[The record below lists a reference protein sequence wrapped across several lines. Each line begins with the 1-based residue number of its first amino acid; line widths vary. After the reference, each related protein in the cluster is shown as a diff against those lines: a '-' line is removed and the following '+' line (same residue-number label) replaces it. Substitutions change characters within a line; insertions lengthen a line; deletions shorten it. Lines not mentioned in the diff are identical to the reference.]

1 MKKSNKLFLNTKDFS
16 VTGESFKLYYNLES
30 DMLVTTPQP
39 KTDRLSSYYKSKQY
53 ISHVTQKR
61 NLFDWI
67 YFIVRNYTLSSKIKL
82 LSKLP
87 VKDKTL
93 LDFGA
98 GVGFFIRTAIK
109 SGWKSIG
116 IETSENARNAANS
129 ILPNSIF
136 DNDHI
141 DQLESNTF
149 SIISLWH
156 VLEHLQNPELYIR
169 KFKQLLNEDGRLVV
183 AVPNYK
189 SYDAQY
195 YREYWAAYDVPR
207 HLWHFS
213 KDSITRYFS
222 EFGFQLEAI
231 HPMRFDAYYV
241 SLLSTKYKYGKMK
254 PLNAIWIGFVS
265 NFKAKRTGEYS
276 SLIYV
281 LKHKES

>member
-116 IETSENARNAANS
+116 IETSENARKAANS

-141 DQLESNTF
+141 DQLEFNTF

-254 PLNAIWIGFVS
+254 PLNALWIGFVS
-265 NFKAKRTGEYS
+265 NFIAKRTGEYS